1 MSSEKIGAP
10 AVPAGQRRRWI
21 ALVAALLAGVI
32 AWGAVEQVHPAFHV
46 PEKYHIANL
55 GAPVEKWVAYRAAA
69 NRADGM
75 NAMLVLAI
83 LGGLAAAA
91 LALAGGTARRSASR
105 LAIAAP
111 LGALGGAAGGLIG
124 TVVHVMWLQTAAQP
138 DVIHTAGQQLAALAA
153 LGLGVG
159 LAFGCAQR
167 AVRTALPAGL
177 LAGALAGIAYPIAV
191 SLLLPATGTE
201 SLIPGDRLSRLLY
214 IGLTAALLGLIV
226 PMARKPQQAD
236 SASAAEPLG

>member
-1 MSSEKIGAP
+1 M
-10 AVPAGQRRRWI
+10 
-21 ALVAALLAGVI
+21 ALSAALLAGAI
-32 AWGAVEQVHPAFHV
+32 AWGVVEQVHPAFDV
-46 PEKYHIANL
+46 PKEYHIANL

-69 NRADGM
+69 NRVDGM
-75 NAMLVLAI
+75 NAMLDLAI
-83 LGGLAAAA
+83 LGGLVAAA
-91 LALAGGTARRSASR
+91 LALAGGTARRPASR

-124 TVVHVMWLQTAAQP
+124 SVVHVTWLLTAAQP
-138 DVIHTAGQQLAALAA
+138 DVIHTAGQQVAALAA

-177 LAGALAGIAYPIAV
+177 LAGTLAGTVYPIAV

-201 SLIPGDRLSRLLY
+201 SLIPGDRPSRLLY
-214 IGLTAALLGLIV
+214 IGVTAALLGLIV
-226 PMARKPQQAD
+226 PIARKPQQAD
-236 SASAAEPLG
+236 SPPAAEPLA